1 MWKRERA
8 EERRS
13 KRFTKQQQGTGAC
26 VLVGPPP
33 RLPRPS
39 FATPFCG
46 SARSIKLTWGPH
58 AGITIAFALRGLVLE
73 CYHMTGGCGLEG
85 LNVSLAA

>member
-1 MWKRERA
+1 MRA
-8 EERRS
+8 C
-13 KRFTKQQQGTGAC
+13 GA
-26 VLVGPPP
+26 
-33 RLPRPS
+33 
-39 FATPFCG
+39 ATPA
-46 SARSIKLTWGPH
+46 SASLIRYPFLRICTQHYIVMGPATRSSAAPLSWSGRRPH